1 MITLLKAAR
10 SRAAACLVAVAVVG
24 VASQPAMAADSHQL
38 IEGSGS
44 SWATNAL
51 NVWIANIT
59 QNGLKVVF
67 TSTGSATGRKDFGN
81 ATNDF
86 AVSDIGYQGKDP
98 QTGDTDLP
106 CKLNSASN
114 CRDYAYLPI
123 VAGGTSFTYHLEVAG
138 QLVRNLRLS
147 GETVARIFTG
157 GIINWNDPAIKAD
170 NNGRSFPSLPI
181 IPVSHAE
188 GSGSSAQFT
197 TYLDTQYPAI
207 WRGYTGKPG
216 ETEYFPPSKN
226 GIQQT
231 GSDGVMNFI
240 SSSSGNGSIGYDE
253 YSYAL
258 AKNYPVVKLQNAA
271 GYYTLPTQYNVAVA
285 LQKAQINT
293 DKNSKNYLLQKLT
306 DVYRYTDP
314 RTYAMSSYSY
324 MIIPTSAIDPRMNS
338 AKRQTLVDF
347 IFYDVCQGQSQV
359 GPVGYSALPLNLVQ
373 ASFEQT
379 SKLKAAD
386 SKVNIVRR
394 DPASCNNPTF
404 VAGNLKANRLA
415 QIAPNPAACDK
426 AGAGPC
432 SADGT
437 AGSIGTGPAAGASPA
452 AGNGS
457 ATGGGGST
465 GGGGTRGTTGG
476 SGTGSGSSGGG
487 TGAPGGA
494 GGATG
499 GAAPGLPTGRAVGG
513 SLPGAIN
520 PDTGQPV
527 SGGATVVNG
536 TSDAS
541 ASAVSTDLLAYRPRD
556 MSALLGPVAA
566 LEMLAVLLVPP
577 LIYVRLRRRRLG
589 A

>member
-1 MITLLKAAR
+1 MIPLLKAAR
-10 SRAAACLVAVAVVG
+10 SRAAACLVTVAVVG
-24 VASQPAMAADSHQL
+24 LTSQAAVAADSHQL

-51 NVWIANIT
+51 NVWIANVT

-67 TSTGSATGRKDFGN
+67 TSTGSAIGRKDFGN

-98 QTGDTDLP
+98 QTNDTDLP
-106 CKLNSASN
+106 CKLGSSNN

-147 GETVARIFTG
+147 GATVAKIFTG
-157 GIINWNDPAIKAD
+157 SITNWNDPAIKAD

-197 TYLDTQYPAI
+197 TYLDTQYPSI

-240 SSSSGNGSIGYDE
+240 ASSSGNGSIGYDE

-271 GYYTLPTQYNVAVA
+271 GDYTLPTQYNVAVA

-293 DKNSKNYLLQKLT
+293 DKTSKDYLLQKLT
-306 DVYRYTDP
+306 NVYRDTDP

-324 MIIPTSAIDPRMNS
+324 MIIPTSASDPRMNT

-347 IFYDVCQGQSQV
+347 IYYDVCQGQSQV

-373 ASFEQT
+373 ASFDQT

-386 SKVNIVRR
+386 TKVNIARR
-394 DPASCNNPTF
+394 DPTTCNNPTF

-437 AGSIGTGPAAGASPA
+437 AGSIGAGAASGGTSA
-452 AGNGS
+452 TGNGGS
-457 ATGGGGST
+457 AGGGNASGGAGGSGSGSGATGGGT
-465 GGGGTRGTTGG
+465 G
-476 SGTGSGSSGGG
+476 
-487 TGAPGGA
+487 GGA

-499 GAAPGLPTGRAVGG
+499 GSAPSLPSGGAVGG
-513 SLPGAIN
+513 NLPAAIN

-527 SGGATVVNG
+527 TGGATAGSG
-536 TSDAS
+536 TGDAS
-541 ASAVSTDLLAYRPRD
+541 ASAVSTDLAAYRPRD

-577 LIYVRLRRRRLG
+577 LVYVRLRRRRPG
-589 A
+589 R